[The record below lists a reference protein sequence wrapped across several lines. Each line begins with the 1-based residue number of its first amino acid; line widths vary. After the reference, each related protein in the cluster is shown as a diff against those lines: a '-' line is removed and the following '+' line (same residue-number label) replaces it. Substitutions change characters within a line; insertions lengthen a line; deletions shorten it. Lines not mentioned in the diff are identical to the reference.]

1 MGLLADF
8 LVGTGKSYA
17 ARQDQTRKDQAELL
31 KAEKLAEIQ
40 SKYRTKEAETQHGY
54 RMEEQKGSQEHAGKL
69 QVERLKAEEMS
80 AADARVSA
88 IGLQGIKAQHDRILA
103 EDEREHE
110 IRLEKMKQEGKTYT
124 LSSGQ
129 QVYGSGGK
137 IFENEAKKGTRWEVV
152 VNDAGTPIA
161 QRSSVGEIK
170 DLPKEMTGPEWGVA
184 STDAGTMLYK
194 KKDPKVGA
202 VVIDWEG
209 NRKTVGDVGSTPD
222 GDGVLEAEA
231 KAYANKRY
239 EEKASMFES
248 DKAQFGLSEEEIKD
262 LWTKQYLS
270 GKGGLLSQAG
280 KAGAAPTVP
289 PSTDNAGIIAE
300 AKRAIAEGADA
311 DLVKKRLTGMG
322 ISTEGL

>member
-40 SKYRTKEAETQHGY
+40 SEYRTKEAETQHGY

-137 IFENEAKKGTRWEVV
+137 MFENEAKKGISWEVI

-161 QRSSVGEIK
+161 QRSSAGEIK
-170 DLPKEMTGPEWGVA
+170 DLPKDITGPEWGVA

-194 KKDPKVGA
+194 KKDPKDGA

-209 NRKTVGDVGSTPD
+209 NRKTVGDVGGVQE
-222 GDGVLEAEA
+222 GDGMLEAEA
-231 KAYANKRY
+231 RAYANKRY
-239 EEKASMFES
+239 EEEASIFES
-248 DKAQFGLSEEEIKD
+248 DKAQFGLPEKEIKD
-262 LWTKQYLS
+262 FWIKQYLS
-270 GKGGLLSQAG
+270 GKAGENDGLLSQSG
-280 KAGAAPTVP
+280 K
-289 PSTDNAGIIAE
+289 PSTEPSVPAKINSKAEYDNLPSGTKFTDPDGVI
-300 AKRAIAEGADA
+300 R
-311 DLVKKRLTGMG
+311 VKP
-322 ISTEGL
+322 